1 MKTEKKQIFIVDD
14 DESVCRAL
22 KYLLIAFGY
31 EVETF
36 LSASKYFSAVP
47 NSVPG
52 SLIMDVHMPVMN
64 GWEAL
69 KLLRKNGSKRPVIII
84 SADENG
90 SMKEQALK
98 SGAVGYFQKPV
109 KDQEL
114 VNLINKTYLKEA

>member
-1 MKTEKKQIFIVDD
+1 MKTDKKQIFIVDD

-22 KYLLIAFGY
+22 KFLLMAFGF
-31 EVETF
+31 EVKTF
-36 LSASKYFSAVP
+36 LSAGKFFNTVKQSE
-47 NSVPG
+47 PG
-52 SLIMDVHMPVMN
+52 SLIMDVHMPVLN

-69 KLLRKNGSKRPVIII
+69 KWLKKTGSNRPVIII

-109 KDQEL
+109 KDQDL
-114 VNLINKTYLKEA
+114 VNLINKTYSKEA